1 MLKRGFLTMFD
12 QIIDHIRNH
21 SYMSG
26 VERDRVRVKQ
36 TEEIFT
42 PTELVQS
49 SLDLLESKNLG
60 MFKDPSKTFID
71 NSCGDGQFLGE
82 ILIQK
87 IENGSTFEQALGTVY
102 GVDMMPDNVEL
113 CRKRLL
119 CGQEHLKH
127 IVEQNIVCADALRY
141 HYRFDGSY
149 PYDEEFKELKNE
161 ELKKQLFD
169 FE

>member
-1 MLKRGFLTMFD
+1 MFD

-49 SLDLLESKNLG
+49 SLDLLESQNPG
-60 MFKDPSKTFID
+60 MFKDPNKTFID

-82 ILIQK
+82 VLIRK
-87 IENGSTFEQALGTVY
+87 VENGSTFEQALSTVY
-102 GVDMMPDNVEL
+102 GVDLMQDNVDL

-141 HYRFDGSY
+141 HYRFDNSY
-149 PYDEEFKELKNE
+149 PYDNELKELKNE
-161 ELKKQLFD
+161 ELKNHLFN